1 MYGETTT
8 SGGVP
13 SSCTCIIL
21 YVFYQLYTNIE
32 RKTNAL
38 LWNEKKDNNVM
49 LDSWPCSS
57 IGQLFK
63 WLLL

>member
-8 SGGVP
+8 SGGIP

-21 YVFYQLYTNIE
+21 YILPTVYKLKKE
-32 RKTNAL
+32 KKKKTIAL

-49 LDSWPCSS
+49 LESWPWSS

-63 WLLL
+63 